1 MNNTLFFKEL
11 TVYSSLFYIFNPII
25 TVMGS
30 RIMIV
35 DDEEDTV
42 KLIKTLLEREGYDAV
57 AASSASE
64 CLEKLG
70 ENNVDLILVDMMMP
84 HMNGRDLCIK
94 IRGRKKF
101 DQVKIIYLSVMK
113 PTEYEKRYGEGDLQE
128 LNILDYILKPFD
140 NRDLISRVKS
150 MLS

>member
-1 MNNTLFFKEL
+1 
-11 TVYSSLFYIFNPII
+11 
-25 TVMGS
+25 
-30 RIMIV
+30 MIV

-42 KLIKTLLEREGYDAV
+42 KLIKALLEREGYDVV

-70 ENNVDLILVDMMMP
+70 ENNIDLILVDMMMP

-113 PTEYEKRYGEGDLQE
+113 PTEYEKRYGGGDLQE
-128 LNILDYILKPFD
+128 LNISDYILKPFD